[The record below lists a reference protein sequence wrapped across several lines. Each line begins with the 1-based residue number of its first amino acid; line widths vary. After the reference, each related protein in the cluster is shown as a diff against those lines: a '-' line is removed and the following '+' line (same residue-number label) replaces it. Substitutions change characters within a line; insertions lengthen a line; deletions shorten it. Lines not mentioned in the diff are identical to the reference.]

1 MLNNLYGVSLSWRAA
16 DMICYI
22 LTSIVV
28 LVAKGNFNIL
38 LRASELDK
46 ILGNR
51 TYDAIKVHKEL
62 GLNPIFRK
70 QFFEKMYISYTFR
83 FNIYIYIYIY
93 IYSWVIKQTYFL
105 F

>member
-1 MLNNLYGVSLSWRAA
+1 
-16 DMICYI
+16 MICYI

-51 TYDAIKVHKEL
+51 TYDAIKVHKE
-62 GLNPIFRK
+62 FRL
-70 QFFEKMYISYTFR
+70 I
-83 FNIYIYIYIY
+83 
-93 IYSWVIKQTYFL
+93 
-105 F
+105 